1 MKRGLWPL
9 LGLFLLSACGQKS
22 VENLDSTISIQSNAY
37 FVAFQDGG
45 PDAPWQVRVRDNSDY
60 SPLSRGV
67 SVDDSS
73 RRFGLVFVC
82 PSLGGDDAH
91 QVFLYLGVTSEI
103 RSLDHTCRKADQDRS
118 LQRIYGSVRGLAA
131 NDGINPGEMAMVA
144 LAPEVSLRAYEG
156 YAAKSFLRRRD
167 VLAFK
172 GPLDPANNRITPKRF
187 YRRLNTDKTEL
198 VRADIDF
205 DDTGLTA
212 DVTGKIPG
220 QVSIDGL
227 QEGESLHAVV
237 GFISEQGSFLPL
249 TEATDS
255 VFDYWGVPRLRKSG
269 EAFYG
274 DGEGHQLRVTV
285 RDAQGQANRRLV
297 VLFHQQQDVDVTIP
311 RLPSPQA
318 RYTVSLRDAGS
329 RREVN
334 AQVPSYYDANYGAGI
349 LYRLDFQGQASSG
362 GRPLQ
367 WTVYLTQQ
375 WLGSTPSLTLRLPS
389 LVGLA
394 GWDPAWEF
402 KAATAVSS
410 QLSTYASRAEAGE
423 VLEYLRGGRFRDG
436 LAYAEILQADDVP

>member
-1 MKRGLWPL
+1 MKQGLWPL

-22 VENLDSTISIQSNAY
+22 VENLDSTLSIQSNAY

-45 PDAPWQVRVRDNSDY
+45 PEAPWQVRVRDNSDY
-60 SPLSRGV
+60 KPLSRGL
-67 SVDDSS
+67 SVDDAS

-82 PSLGGDDAH
+82 PSLAEEDAH

-103 RSLDHTCRKADQDRS
+103 RSLDHTCRKAEQDRS

-131 NDGINPGEMAMVA
+131 NDGSNPGEMAVVA

-156 YAAKSFLRRRD
+156 YAAKAFLRRRD

-172 GPLDPANNRITPKRF
+172 GPLDPASNRITPRRF

-205 DDTGLTA
+205 GDSGLTA

-220 QVSIDGL
+220 QVSIEGL
-227 QEGESLHAVV
+227 QEGESLRAVV
-237 GFISEQGSFLPL
+237 GFISQEGSFLPL
-249 TEATDS
+249 TEETDS
-255 VFDYWGVPRLRKSG
+255 AFSYWGVPRLRKSG
-269 EAFYG
+269 ELFY
-274 DGEGHQLRVTV
+274 DSEEGHQLRVTV
-285 RDAQGQANRRLV
+285 RDAQGRDNRRLV
-297 VLFHQQQDVDVTIP
+297 VLFHQQQDITVTVP
-311 RLPSPQA
+311 RLPPLQA
-318 RYTVSLRDAGS
+318 GYTVSLRDAGQ
-329 RREVN
+329 RREVS
-334 AQVPSYYDANYGAGI
+334 AQVPGYYDTNYGAGI

-375 WLGSTPSLTLRLPS
+375 WLGSTPSLNLRLPS
-389 LVGLA
+389 LTGLA

-402 KAATAVSS
+402 KAATGVSS
-410 QLSTYASRAEAGE
+410 QLSTYASRAKAGE
-423 VLEYLRGGRFRDG
+423 VLEYLRSGGFRDG
-436 LAYAEILQADDVP
+436 LAYAEILQADDAP